1 MSGPMNRPSDKKIGD
16 FEPTVVITEKEY
28 RSLLYSDQLLACLEA
43 HGVDN
48 WSGYEDALEEAEKV
62 LVDTDI
68 MYSLTI

>member
-1 MSGPMNRPSDKKIGD
+1 MSGPMNCPSDKKIGD

-28 RSLLYSDQLLACLEA
+28 RSLLYFNGLLDCLED

-48 WSGYEDALEEAEKV
+48 WSGYEDALEDYERS

>member
-43 HGVDN
+43 HG
-48 WSGYEDALEEAEKV
+48 GYEDALEEAEKV